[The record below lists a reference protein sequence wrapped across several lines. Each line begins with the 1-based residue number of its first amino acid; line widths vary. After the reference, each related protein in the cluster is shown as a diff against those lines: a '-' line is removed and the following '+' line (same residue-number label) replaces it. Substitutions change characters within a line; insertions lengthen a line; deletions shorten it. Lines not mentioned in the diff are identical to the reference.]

1 MPSVIPKF
9 LLSLI
14 VLINIVEKLLLSLIW
29 ARRNRRNEECRPMLT
44 YTRLPYFQEK
54 ERYLGWNTWDEVVF
68 SLRWN
73 TCSVALYS
81 LIYPVLIEL
90 VVFLGQYETLI
101 LFLFVQ
107 ENISTV
113 SVPLAKIKCIAYGNC
128 RRIYI
133 RYWQLGSVWLQL
145 REVVA
150 CNFVNYQVY

>member
-1 MPSVIPKF
+1 MS
-9 LLSLI
+9 
-14 VLINIVEKLLLSLIW
+14 
-29 ARRNRRNEECRPMLT
+29 T
-44 YTRLPYFQEK
+44 YMRLPYFQEK

-73 TCSVALYS
+73 TCLVALYS

-107 ENISTV
+107 ENISIV

-133 RYWQLGSVWLQL
+133 YRYIYRVLTVGLCLIVIKRSSSLQF
-145 REVVA
+145 RELPSLLTKKNDVFVV
-150 CNFVNYQVY
+150 VL

>member
-1 MPSVIPKF
+1 
-9 LLSLI
+9 
-14 VLINIVEKLLLSLIW
+14 
-29 ARRNRRNEECRPMLT
+29 MLT
-44 YTRLPYFQEK
+44 YMRLPYFQEK

-133 RYWQLGSVWLQL
+133 YIYIYIG
-145 REVVA
+145 
-150 CNFVNYQVY
+150 Y

>member
-1 MPSVIPKF
+1 MK
-9 LLSLI
+9 
-14 VLINIVEKLLLSLIW
+14 
-29 ARRNRRNEECRPMLT
+29 
-44 YTRLPYFQEK
+44 
-54 ERYLGWNTWDEVVF
+54 LGWNTWDEVVF

-133 RYWQLGSVWLQL
+133 YIYIG
-145 REVVA
+145 
-150 CNFVNYQVY
+150 Y